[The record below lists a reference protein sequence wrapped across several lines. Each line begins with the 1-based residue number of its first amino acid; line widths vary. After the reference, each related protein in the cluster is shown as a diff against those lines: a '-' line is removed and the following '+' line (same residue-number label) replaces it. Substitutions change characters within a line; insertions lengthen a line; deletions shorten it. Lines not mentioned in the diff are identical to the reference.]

1 MAFSVS
7 FAVDVSGLVKIID
20 NLETVPE
27 VLETYAG
34 LMAEKAAGDA
44 PVDTGALRDSITY
57 EMIDDETARIH
68 DGPARDGKLYGIFL
82 ELGTS
87 KMAAQPFFI
96 PAIMSY
102 INPFIAAIKGLFK

>member
-1 MAFSVS
+1 MPFSVA
-7 FAVDVSGLVKIID
+7 FVVDVRGLERIID

-27 VLETYAG
+27 VLENYAG
-34 LMAEKAAGDA
+34 LMAEKAAQDA
-44 PVDTGALRDSITY
+44 PVDTGALRGSIEY
-57 EMIDDETARIH
+57 EMIDENTARIH
-68 DGPARDGKLYGIFL
+68 DGVEYGIFQ

-102 INPFIAAIKGLFK
+102 VNAFIADIKRLFK

>member
-1 MAFSVS
+1 MPFSVS
-7 FAVDVSGLVKIID
+7 FVVDVSGLERIM
-20 NLETVPE
+20 NSLETVPE

-34 LMAEKAAGDA
+34 LMAEKASNDA
-44 PVDTGALRDSITY
+44 PVDTGALSESIKY
-57 EMIDDETARIH
+57 EMVDEYTARIH
-68 DGPARDGKLYGIFL
+68 DGVPYGIFQ

-102 INPFIAAIKGLFK
+102 IDSFIGAIKGLFR